1 MLNNRLLV
9 NGQFGYR
16 DNATNAT
23 PSFIGDFDIRYLL
36 KRNGNIA
43 VKFYNQTNDRYFT
56 RTALNTQGIGL
67 IIKKDFNGLSD
78 LFSKKKKIGSE
89 EKAEKEKAEKDKS
102 AKNDSSKEKSAKDKA
117 DSKEKNDKSS
127 KEKVSKAKSEP
138 EAKAKTEPAKA
149 PLIAK
154 PKPDIAARPHSK
166 PDAASPS
173 HPAKSQNQPDYSEEP
188 RGNNTSWIIFNQKI

>member
-1 MLNNRLLV
+1 MEQRRV
-9 NGQFGYR
+9 RGYHQR
-16 DNATNAT
+16 TNAQQPT
-23 PSFIGDFDIRYLL
+23 ARQRTVRLPRQ
-36 KRNGNIA
+36 RHGNIA

-78 LFSKKKKIGSE
+78 LFSKKKKVGSE

-138 EAKAKTEPAKA
+138 EAKAKAEPAKA
-149 PLIAK
+149 PLVAK

-166 PDAASPS
+166 PEAASPS
-173 HPAKSQNQPDYSEEP
+173 HPAKPQKQPDYSEEP